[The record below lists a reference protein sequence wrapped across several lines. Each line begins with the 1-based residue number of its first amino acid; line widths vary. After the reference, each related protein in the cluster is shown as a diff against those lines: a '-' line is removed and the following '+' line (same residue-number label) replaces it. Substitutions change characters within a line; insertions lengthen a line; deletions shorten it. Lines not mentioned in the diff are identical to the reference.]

1 MAAAVPLALAVWEAA
16 VPLADLESDLES
28 DLVFESVV
36 LDTASVVFVA
46 DTLEDVED
54 ASARDV
60 NHHSRGPG

>member
-16 VPLADLESDLES
+16 VPLVDLES